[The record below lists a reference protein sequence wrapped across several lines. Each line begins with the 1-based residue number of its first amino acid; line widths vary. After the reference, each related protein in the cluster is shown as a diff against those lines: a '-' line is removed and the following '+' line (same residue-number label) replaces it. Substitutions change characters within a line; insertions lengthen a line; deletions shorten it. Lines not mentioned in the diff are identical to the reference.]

1 MALLPLHRLAN
12 ATATINATATMATA
26 ANNASSLVVNMSDVQ
41 AASGV
46 SGDRDVHLTGGD
58 DSFPPRNAAP
68 SAHAHH
74 HQSPSPS
81 GSLLEGSQH
90 PHHIREESSPE
101 GHFFPELDALSARS
115 TNATKEEDVAALGA
129 LFTRYVNAHAERCG
143 ANARSRLHVLHM
155 ASSRAGLCGRRAL
168 AALKRL
174 AAEVH
179 PNAMDATT
187 YGHFYR
193 FAFFVC
199 REAGH
204 RALHV
209 EAACEAWAVAL
220 RGRFRLLQPWCRFCR
235 SCGRRTVSEDT
246 WRQVLDFARSV
257 HEDLSNY
264 DPMGAWPVLID
275 EFVEELVGGGGGGGG
290 GGSRRRDARDP
301 DDAAMC
307 VDGVPPHTSHAARTA
322 PAPRTRAAGR
332 RRAAAMALTS
342 RGDGGYDGDDDHAD
356 DRGSYG
362 EELEPSAVTAAIAH
376 SNGEARADTP
386 VRLAASAG
394 VKRRR
399 QSSLT
404 EVEVM
409 AVAARLA
416 CLSPPSPAGRKKSRI
431 TP

>member
-12 ATATINATATMATA
+12 ATATATMATA
-26 ANNASSLVVNMSDVQ
+26 ANNNASSLVVMSDVQ
-41 AASGV
+41 ASGV

-58 DSFPPRNAAP
+58 DSFPPPNAAP
-68 SAHAHH
+68 SGGAHAHH

-332 RRAAAMALTS
+332 RRAAAMALTGG
-342 RGDGGYDGDDDHAD
+342 GDGGDDGDDDHAD